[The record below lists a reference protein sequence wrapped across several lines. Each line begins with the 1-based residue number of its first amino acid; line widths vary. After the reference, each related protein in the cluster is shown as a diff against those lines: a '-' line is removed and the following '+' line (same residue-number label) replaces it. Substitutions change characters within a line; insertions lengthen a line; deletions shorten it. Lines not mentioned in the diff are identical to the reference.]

1 LTIAGRDLKT
11 LTGKAP
17 DAPRGDSWA
26 MRFLGWA
33 AIILL
38 GALVLCPA
46 VAYFDFTPLP
56 GDIHV
61 DFGNGQVYLPLGS
74 SLAASVVLTLLFW
87 LLRK

>member
-1 LTIAGRDLKT
+1 
-11 LTGKAP
+11 
-17 DAPRGDSWA
+17 

-33 AIILL
+33 VIMLL